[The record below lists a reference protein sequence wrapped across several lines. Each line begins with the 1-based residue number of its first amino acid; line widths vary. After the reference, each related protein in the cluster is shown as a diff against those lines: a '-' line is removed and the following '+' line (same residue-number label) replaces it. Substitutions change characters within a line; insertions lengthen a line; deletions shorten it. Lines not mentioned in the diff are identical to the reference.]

1 MSKPGVV
8 RFLYTQNPF
17 YLIGTA
23 ILLYGLRIATDSGS
37 YFADQPYL
45 LPIVLGAVMIAMTLT
60 AITIIRFGG
69 VWDDARTIVL
79 SILLLAVSAVTG
91 CDAVIRSQPLTSAA
105 ILLGGFLLSVG
116 IWETLVRSLK
126 VTFPMVLRLP
136 FYFILFLIFFYSL
149 LFSPADNWSLLS
161 QFSAAGKLYT
171 FGWLVALGILM
182 CLPAIRAS
190 RTIFRNNGTPWSWP
204 AYPWSI
210 FVVLVGVACLRLYF
224 MSLAF
229 IPEYGWDNPIGLH
242 FYVPVIFATAV
253 LIFEGWQ
260 VESKTSSLGVTGF
273 ATFGAV
279 MLLMSLPIS
288 ANQTYMQFFE
298 LLTRS
303 IASPFWI
310 TLMLLFVY
318 AGVFL
323 LRGKTKM
330 RLVISSL
337 LLIAAFTGP
346 DQTTTTDSVYSFWP
360 LIGLVGLQNYWAF
373 RASTIKQWA
382 TAAVA
387 TSVAVGISLSPFNLP
402 LACFAGS
409 QILMAYCLWI
419 GLAFSGLQAV
429 WLRLAAVGLMLT
441 CSTVVTVAA
450 FAEFAAGWQ
459 AASYIALLQGLT
471 LILWGSFR
479 WPLLARIPL
488 LLTPLL
494 LLALAADYSSDLQQF
509 LSLQANLFI
518 VIAVGCFVVGFLIS
532 SYKAGW
538 LKSLTGDFNNLVKSI
553 QLELKT

>member
-37 YFADQPYL
+37 YFTDQPYL
-45 LPIVLGAVMIAMTLT
+45 LPIVLGAVMTAMALT

-79 SILLLAVSAVTG
+79 SILLLAVNAVTS

-116 IWETLVRSLK
+116 IWEALVRCLK
-126 VTFPMVLRLP
+126 VTFPVALRLP

-149 LFSPADNWSLLS
+149 LFSPADNWPLLS
-161 QFSAAGKLYT
+161 QFSAAGKLYS

-190 RTIFRNNGTPWSWP
+190 RTMFRDNGTPWNWP

-253 LIFEGWQ
+253 LIFEAWQ
-260 VESKTSSLGVTGF
+260 VESKTSSQNVTGF
-273 ATFGAV
+273 ATFGVV

-288 ANQTYMQFFE
+288 ANQTYTQFFDS
-298 LLTRS
+298 LTKS

-323 LRGKTKM
+323 IRGKTKM

-337 LLIAAFTGP
+337 LLIATFAGP
-346 DQTTTTDSVYSFWP
+346 DQATMTDSVHSFWP

-373 RASTIKQWA
+373 RTGTIKQWA

-402 LACFAGS
+402 LAWFAGS
-409 QILMAYCLWI
+409 QILIAYCLWI
-419 GLAFSGLQAV
+419 GLAFRGLQAV
-429 WLRLAAVGLMLT
+429 WLRLAAVGLMLA
-441 CSTVVTVAA
+441 CSTGITAAA
-450 FAEFAAGWQ
+450 FAEFAAGWH
-459 AASYIALLQGLT
+459 AACYIALLQGLT

-509 LSLQANLFI
+509 LSQQANLFI
-518 VIAVGCFVVGFLIS
+518 VVAAGCFVIGFIIS

-553 QLELKT
+553 QLELRT

>member
-45 LPIVLGAVMIAMTLT
+45 LPIVLGAVMIAMALT

-229 IPEYGWDNPIGLH
+229 IPEYGWDNPDRIAFLR
-242 FYVPVIFATAV
+242 
-253 LIFEGWQ
+253 
-260 VESKTSSLGVTGF
+260 TGH
-273 ATFGAV
+273 
-279 MLLMSLPIS
+279 LCD
-288 ANQTYMQFFE
+288 
-298 LLTRS
+298 RS
-303 IASPFWI
+303 FDLRRLAS
-310 TLMLLFVY
+310 
-318 AGVFL
+318 
-323 LRGKTKM
+323 RK
-330 RLVISSL
+330 
-337 LLIAAFTGP
+337 
-346 DQTTTTDSVYSFWP
+346 
-360 LIGLVGLQNYWAF
+360 QN
-373 RASTIKQWA
+373 
-382 TAAVA
+382 V
-387 TSVAVGISLSPFNLP
+387 
-402 LACFAGS
+402 FAGS
-409 QILMAYCLWI
+409 DRIRNFW
-419 GLAFSGLQAV
+419 
-429 WLRLAAVGLMLT
+429 
-441 CSTVVTVAA
+441 CSDATNVAA
-450 FAEFAAGWQ
+450 YFSQ
-459 AASYIALLQGLT
+459 
-471 LILWGSFR
+471 
-479 WPLLARIPL
+479 P
-488 LLTPLL
+488 
-494 LLALAADYSSDLQQF
+494 
-509 LSLQANLFI
+509 NLH
-518 VIAVGCFVVGFLIS
+518 AVF
-532 SYKAGW
+532 
-538 LKSLTGDFNNLVKSI
+538 
-553 QLELKT
+553 